1 MEFTINCTRVS
12 LPQATT
18 LYGTPVEVSLAP
30 AILGPVSDHNA
41 SSGEF
46 NDGTALNLSRRVV
59 PERKEP
65 GTTTTKHL
73 VNCKNTPIISSLNT
87 RTLSPLGRLEEFSN
101 SAKSQ
106 GIDIIAVQEHRFY
119 HPDDTLKYHCAHTYQ
134 LITSSA
140 SKNSTNA
147 SVGGVGFLLSP
158 AAVNNLLSVESIS
171 PRILLIEL
179 EGNPKTTIICV
190 YSPHNS
196 GPVDEVEEIYST
208 LKSTVEQVPAHNFLA
223 IASDLNAKRS

>member
-73 VNCKNTPIISSLNT
+73 VNCKNTTIISSLNT

-106 GIDIIAVQEHRFY
+106 GIDIIAVQEH
-119 HPDDTLKYHCAHTYQ
+119 
-134 LITSSA
+134 
-140 SKNSTNA
+140 
-147 SVGGVGFLLSP
+147 
-158 AAVNNLLSVESIS
+158 
-171 PRILLIEL
+171 
-179 EGNPKTTIICV
+179 
-190 YSPHNS
+190 
-196 GPVDEVEEIYST
+196 
-208 LKSTVEQVPAHNFLA
+208 
-223 IASDLNAKRS
+223 

>member
-18 LYGTPVEVSLAP
+18 LYGTPVKVSL

-59 PERKEP
+59 SERKEP

-73 VNCKNTPIISSLNT
+73 VNCKNTTIISSLNT
-87 RTLSPLGRLEEFSN
+87 RTLGPLGRLEEFSK

-106 GIDIIAVQEHRFY
+106 GIDIIAVQEHRFIILMT
-119 HPDDTLKYHCAHTYQ
+119 HLNTIVQIP
-134 LITSSA
+134 I
-140 SKNSTNA
+140 NS
-147 SVGGVGFLLSP
+147 
-158 AAVNNLLSVESIS
+158 
-171 PRILLIEL
+171 
-179 EGNPKTTIICV
+179 
-190 YSPHNS
+190 
-196 GPVDEVEEIYST
+196 
-208 LKSTVEQVPAHNFLA
+208 
-223 IASDLNAKRS
+223 